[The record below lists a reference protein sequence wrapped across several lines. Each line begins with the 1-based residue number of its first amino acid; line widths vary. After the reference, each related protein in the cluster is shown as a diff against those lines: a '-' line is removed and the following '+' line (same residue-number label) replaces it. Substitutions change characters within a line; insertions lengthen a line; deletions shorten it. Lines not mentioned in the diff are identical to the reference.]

1 MVVLVKKNFFGI
13 AATTLRAGVWIS
25 AIFLI
30 GALVDSVVA
39 QDAVTA
45 VTPAGLAA
53 ALRGIF
59 RLDTGALV
67 HLGIVVLLLTPI
79 ARLVAVATEFII
91 RRETSFVMICV
102 GVLLLLGASVGIG
115 LL

>member
-1 MVVLVKKNFFGI
+1 MVVLMKKFGMAAI
-13 AATTLRAGVWIS
+13 ALRTGVWIS

-30 GALVDSVVA
+30 GALVASVVA
-39 QDAVTA
+39 QDAVAT
-45 VTPAGLAA
+45 VQPSGLAG

-59 RLDTGALV
+59 RLETGALV

-91 RRETSFVMICV
+91 RRETSFVMISV
-102 GVLLLLGASVGIG
+102 GVLLLLGASVWIG
-115 LL
+115 SM